1 MLRSRILGTVAL
13 LVLAGCSP
21 SLREVPQVRPDTGV
35 SQKLRKVDA
44 AMEEMVAARK
54 LAGGVVLVAKDGQVV
69 FSGTYGKMDLEA
81 GTAMRPDAIF
91 RIYSMTKA
99 IVSAAA
105 LILVDEGKL
114 KLDAPIGD
122 SIPELKGLQVATADG
137 LRAPS
142 RAPTV
147 QDLMLHTAGFLYG
160 NVADR
165 PAGKFYPEKKPLD
178 APSLDEMAKRLS
190 AMALAFDPG
199 KDWVYSL
206 SIDVLGLVIERVS
219 GMKLD
224 RFLEERIFRPL
235 DMKDTGFFVP
245 AEKVDRFASNY
256 QRSEKELKRIDAPRE
271 SKYLKS
277 PGLLSGGGGLVSTAR
292 DYLRFLLMVE
302 GGGEL
307 HGTRILSR
315 ESVRRMTTDQ
325 LPKEAFPIYFGK
337 QIRHATG
344 FGLGFSVRTADSE
357 WDPKARVGEYGW
369 GGAASTHY
377 WVSPKDRI
385 VVVTMEQTMPYT
397 FDTEFALKG
406 LIYDALLQP

>member
-1 MLRSRILGTVAL
+1 MTAFRRMFVVAL
-13 LVLAGCSP
+13 LLASGCAAP
-21 SLREVPQVRPDTGV
+21 LREVPEIRPEASTA
-35 SQKLRKVDA
+35 QKLRKVDA
-44 AMEEMVAARK
+44 VVEEMIAARK
-54 LAGGVVLVAKDGQVV
+54 LAGAIVLVAKDGQVV
-69 FSGTYGKMDLEA
+69 FNGVYGKMDLEA
-81 GTAMRPDAIF
+81 GTPMRPDAIF

-105 LILVDEGKL
+105 LVLVDDGKL
-114 KLDAPIGD
+114 TLDAPIGE
-122 SIPELKGLQVATADG
+122 SIPELRDLKVGTGDG
-137 LRAPS
+137 S
-142 RAPTV
+142 RAAARPPTV
-147 QDLMLHTAGFLYG
+147 KDLMLHTAGFLYG
-160 NVADR
+160 NADR
-165 PAGKFYPEKKPLD
+165 PGGKLYPEKKPLE
-178 APSLDEMAKRLS
+178 APNLDEMAKRL
-190 AMALAFDPG
+190 ATIPLAFDPG

-219 GMKLD
+219 GTTLD

-245 AEKVDRFASNY
+245 AAKVDRFAANY
-256 QRSEKELKRIDAPRE
+256 QRQEKDLKRIDTP
-271 SKYLKS
+271 SKYLKP

-302 GGGEL
+302 AGGEL
-307 HGTRILSR
+307 HGRRVLSR
-315 ESVRRMTTDQ
+315 ESVALMTTNQ

-337 QIRHATG
+337 QIRHQTG

-397 FDTEFALKG
+397 FDTEFAVKG
-406 LIYDALLQP
+406 LIYDAILNP